1 MKLMGITLLI
11 DYGPPLFT
19 LLQLEMPTDGA
30 KSGQFDQPLMARSH
44 QNFPFVPAMKLLRI
58 MLRNRC
64 WPTTFHI
71 IISRKYQWMVLELVD
86 VITPQSIVPF
96 LPWLD
101 N

>member
-19 LLQLEMPTDGA
+19 LLQLEMSTDGA

-71 IISRKYQWMVLELVD
+71 IYYKSEIPMDGVR
-86 VITPQSIVPF
+86 IG
-96 LPWLD
+96 
-101 N
+101 